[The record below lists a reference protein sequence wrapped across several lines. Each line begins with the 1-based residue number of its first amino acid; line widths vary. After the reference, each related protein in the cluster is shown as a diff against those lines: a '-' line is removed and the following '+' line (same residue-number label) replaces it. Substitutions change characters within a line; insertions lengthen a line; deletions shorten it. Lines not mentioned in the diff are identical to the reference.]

1 MDNIEQDEII
11 PSPEYIKA
19 FNEGYVMAQ
28 FSPSFSNDSISNMPA
43 SDRNK
48 GFSKGMMQYEVEKKL
63 ERNMSFLSKVRQEPK
78 KDTTKEKGNKD
89 MDRE

>member
-1 MDNIEQDEII
+1 MDNIEQDEIT

-19 FNEGYVMAQ
+19 FNEGYVMAK
-28 FSPSFSNDSISNMPA
+28 FNPSFSNDSISNMPA

-63 ERNMSFLSKVRQEPK
+63 ERNISFLSKIGQEPK
-78 KDTTKEKGNKD
+78 KDATKEKGNRD
-89 MDRE
+89 MER